1 MKKILSLLL
10 AAMLLLAIPA
20 LAEEAPAT
28 QTITTADGLYT
39 FEVPADFITINVQ
52 VMQETYTDFTL
63 RSAGYQY
70 GLTGTEMLTQGAD
83 YVTPENTVMVASIDG
98 KHALRLSSIEPFATP
113 AELLALKPWMDAL
126 VTRLYTDAGVA
137 QEDIHPMEVRIA
149 GGLQWY
155 VVQIDLVGAQ
165 MHIAIISDGQR
176 MYELYIISPDD
187 QLFWQV
193 EGSLAPVVPA
203 VPTQTIT
210 SPDGSYTFEVP
221 EDYNP
226 ISPVTLRL
234 QMQNPERLQ
243 MVADAMGV
251 TDVDR
256 LAEAIDALQ
265 MGNMIYVYTE
275 DFLGSLN
282 VQTAPVPLT
291 MEQMVALK
299 LLLDQQFIA
308 EYVAVGVPAE
318 DVHPMDIQLIGAR
331 QWYTIEVELGGQTV
345 RQMITA
351 EGGMQ
356 YVFTFGNMDEAA
368 ITAVL
373 ESFTIVE

>member
-10 AAMLLLAIPA
+10 AAMMLLAIPA

-52 VMQETYTDFTL
+52 VMQETYTDFTQ

-83 YVTPENTVMVASIDG
+83 YVTPENTVMAGSIDG
-98 KHALRLSSIEPFATP
+98 KHTLRLSSIEPFATP
-113 AELLALKPWMDAL
+113 AELLELKPWMDAL

-203 VPTQTIT
+203 VSTQTIT

-221 EDYNP
+221 ADYNP

-243 MVADAMGV
+243 MIADVMGA
-251 TDVDR
+251 DPDR
-256 LAEAIDALQ
+256 LAEVIDAVQ
-265 MGNMIYVYTE
+265 MSNMVYVFTE
-275 DFLGSLN
+275 DYQGSLN
-282 VQTAPVPLT
+282 VQCAPIPLT
-291 MEQMVALK
+291 MEQVVTHK
-299 LLLDQQFIA
+299 LLLDQQFID

-318 DVHPMDIQLIGAR
+318 ALYPMDIQLIGTR
-331 QWYTIEVELGGQTV
+331 QWYAMGVELGGQTL
-345 RQMITA
+345 RQMLTV
-351 EGGMQ
+351 EDGMQ
-356 YVFTFGNMDEAA
+356 YLFTFGNMDEAA
-368 ITAVL
+368 MVAVL
-373 ESFTIVE
+373 ESFTIVAQ